1 MFDQAQWQK
10 SFEGFT
16 KDWEQQAAKWW
27 DATLRDQ
34 GTLEQMRAALLA
46 VCAAKERSD
55 QQLEQL
61 WGAWRLPSAT
71 DVERLHERVGEL
83 DDRLAR
89 IEALLERLTEAKKA

>member
-10 SFEGFT
+10 TVEGFT

-27 DATLRDQ
+27 DGTLRDQ

-55 QQLEQL
+55 HQLEQL
-61 WGAWRLPSAT
+61 WGLWRLPSAA
-71 DVERLHERVGEL
+71 DVERLYERQGEL
-83 DDRLAR
+83 EDRLSR
-89 IEALLERLTEAKKA
+89 IEALLERLAEAKKA